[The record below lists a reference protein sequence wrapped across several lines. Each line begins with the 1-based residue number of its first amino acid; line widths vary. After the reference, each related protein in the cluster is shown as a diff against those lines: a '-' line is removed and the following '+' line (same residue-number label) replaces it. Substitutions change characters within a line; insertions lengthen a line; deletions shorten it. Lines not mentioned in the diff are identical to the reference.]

1 VRLGEARERLRV
13 ICLALPE
20 AREVETWGDPTYRVR
35 NKIFAMEK
43 GAGTEVWL
51 KGEPGDQ
58 QALVGSN
65 PECFFVPPYV
75 GSKGWIGG
83 RLAAVNDWQELEELI
98 EISYRLLAPK
108 RLSALIEP
116 DRLR

>member
-1 VRLGEARERLRV
+1 MRLGEARERLRA

-75 GSKGWIGG
+75 GSKGWIGA
-83 RLAAVNDWQELEELI
+83 RLAAVNDWQELAELI